1 MENKKLKK
9 TKKLNP
15 ISVSLS
21 CVRIGY
27 RMSASAIWN
36 LFVEFSFPFIFSRG
50 VSRVKYERK
59 RERKNKFILHEHL
72 CDNWF
77 ITSNANKN
85 AMNLFPNI
93 ITSNDKL
100 QTLNSTADL
109 KLTKACSFPVTVFKK
124 RVTNKL
130 IMWNNCESVFTNNK

>member
-1 MENKKLKK
+1 MTCYLHYHAIINIIAWVRVQYGIYFLSSLFRSYFHEALAEWNMNGKEN
-9 TKKLNP
+9 
-15 ISVSLS
+15 
-21 CVRIGY
+21 
-27 RMSASAIWN
+27 
-36 LFVEFSFPFIFSRG
+36 E
-50 VSRVKYERK
+50 
-59 RERKNKFILHEHL
+59 KNKFILHEHL

-130 IMWNNCESVFTNNK
+130 IMWNNCESVFTNKK